1 MWLYIL
7 TTIIFLFGVVT
18 MDSVKITLDI
28 VDGIEEALDLGYTR
42 LYVNVDNNFDGTGF
56 LRVLAMYEFKD
67 KIVFEGTF
75 PIDTCY
81 DVLDQLAESEYDI
94 KDFTTGGD

>member
-1 MWLYIL
+1 MFELIPSDNFGINYDPSHFIWQQIDYIKP
-7 TTIIFLFGVVT
+7 I
-18 MDSVKITLDI
+18 
-28 VDGIEEALDLGYTR
+28 
-42 LYVNVDNNFDGTGF
+42 
-56 LRVLAMYEFKD
+56 YEFKD

-94 KDFTTGGD
+94 KDFTTRR